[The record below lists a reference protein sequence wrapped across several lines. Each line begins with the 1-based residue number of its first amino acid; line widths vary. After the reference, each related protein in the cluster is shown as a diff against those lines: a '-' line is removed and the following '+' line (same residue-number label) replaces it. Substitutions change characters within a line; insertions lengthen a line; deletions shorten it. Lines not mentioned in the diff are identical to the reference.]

1 MKQKCK
7 TRMEEDEDK
16 WMQQEEM
23 ENKRKFEKCKL
34 IVDNE
39 EYDEERE
46 SNNDMIANDV
56 KRQGKKKNGNKLMGK
71 ATDKRYGDDSDE
83 NEKKEGR

>member
-1 MKQKCK
+1 
-7 TRMEEDEDK
+7 MEEGKDK
-16 WMQQEEM
+16 WMQQEEI

-46 SNNDMIANDV
+46 RVIMI
-56 KRQGKKKNGNKLMGK
+56 R
-71 ATDKRYGDDSDE
+71 
-83 NEKKEGR
+83 